1 MFIYPRDMSHHLQNP
16 NCEWLIP
23 CWWQTS
29 VLFLQKL
36 SKIFFFKIILTFSD
50 FSLFDKWMF
59 LSEVCHL
66 GPTLPAFL
74 SCSQKVVQEPGKL
87 SFRTFCCEECWC
99 CDDRL
104 IQAYDCWSSA
114 LEAQVLFSR
123 ESKNICLLKGD
134 RDTKVHVVHVCA
146 YYNKGHHVPEQSR
159 CHYITIKI
167 LDVLF

>member
-1 MFIYPRDMSHHLQNP
+1 MTYTLLMTDL
-16 NCEWLIP
+16 CV
-23 CWWQTS
+23 
-29 VLFLQKL
+29 VLTEIFQD
-36 SKIFFFKIILTFSD
+36 FFFKIILTFSD
-50 FSLFDKWMF
+50 FSLPDKWMF

-66 GPTLPAFL
+66 GRTLPAFL

-123 ESKNICLLKGD
+123 ESKNTMKGD

-159 CHYITIKI
+159 RHYITIKI
-167 LDVLF
+167 PDVLF